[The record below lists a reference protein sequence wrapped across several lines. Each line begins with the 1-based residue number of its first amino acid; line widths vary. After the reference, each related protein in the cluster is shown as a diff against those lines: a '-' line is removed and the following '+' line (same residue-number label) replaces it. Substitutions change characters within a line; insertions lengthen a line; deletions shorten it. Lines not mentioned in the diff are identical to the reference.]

1 MSPVTVMIPDDTF
14 ATVRRAP
21 DEVASE
27 MRVAIA
33 VRWYEL
39 GLVSQ
44 GKGAEIAGLSRT
56 EFIDA
61 LSEFGVSASQES
73 AEEIQEALGRG

>member
-1 MSPVTVMIPDDTF
+1 MIPDDTF

-21 DEVASE
+21 DEVARE
-27 MRVAIA
+27 MRIAIA

-44 GKGAEIAGLSRT
+44 GKGADIAGLNRI
-56 EFIDA
+56 EFINA

-73 AEEIQEALGRG
+73 AQDIQEALGRG

>member
-21 DEVASE
+21 DQVARE

-33 VRWYEL
+33 VRWFEQ

-44 GKGAEIAGLSRT
+44 GKAAEIAGVSRA
-56 EFIDA
+56 EFINA
-61 LSEFGVSASQES
+61 LSDFGVSASQES
-73 AEEIQEALGRG
+73 AEDIQDTMSRG

>member
-21 DEVASE
+21 EEVARE
-27 MRVAIA
+27 MRIAVA

-44 GKGAEIAGLSRT
+44 GKGAEIAGLARA
-56 EFIDA
+56 EFLGA

-73 AEEIQEALGRG
+73 AEDIREALSRG

>member
-27 MRVAIA
+27 MRIAVA

-44 GKGAEIAGLSRT
+44 EKGAEIAGLSRT
-56 EFIDA
+56 AFLDA
-61 LSEFGVSASQES
+61 LSEFGVAACQES
-73 AEEIQEALGRG
+73 VEEIQTALSRG

>member
-14 ATVRRAP
+14 AAVRRSP
-21 DEVASE
+21 DEVAPE
-27 MRVAIA
+27 MRIAVA

-44 GKGAEIAGLSRT
+44 GKGAEIARLSRV
-56 EFIDA
+56 EFLDA

-73 AEEIQEALGRG
+73 EADVREVLIRG

>member
-21 DEVASE
+21 DEVARE
-27 MRVAIA
+27 MRIAVA

-44 GKGAEIAGLSRT
+44 GKGAEIAGLTRV
-56 EFIDA
+56 EFLDA
-61 LSEFGVSASQES
+61 LSAFGVSACQES
-73 AEEIQEALGRG
+73 EEDIRAVLNRG

>member
-21 DEVASE
+21 DEVARE
-27 MRVAIA
+27 MRIAIA
-33 VRWYEL
+33 VRWYKL

-44 GKGAEIAGLSRT
+44 GKGADIAGLSRI
-56 EFIDA
+56 EFVNA

-73 AEEIQEALGRG
+73 AEDIQEALSRG

>member
-1 MSPVTVMIPDDTF
+1 MSPVTNMIPDDTF

-21 DEVASE
+21 DEVARE
-27 MRVAIA
+27 MRIAIA

-44 GKGAEIAGLSRT
+44 GKGADIAGLSRS
-56 EFIDA
+56 EFVDA
-61 LSEFGVSASQES
+61 LSEFGVSTSQES
-73 AEEIQEALGRG
+73 AEDIQEAIYAL

>member
-1 MSPVTVMIPDDTF
+1 MSPVTIMIPDDTF

-21 DEVASE
+21 DEVARE
-27 MRVAIA
+27 MRIAIA
-33 VRWYEL
+33 VRWYER

-44 GKGAEIAGLSRT
+44 DKGADIAGLSRS
-56 EFIDA
+56 EFVDA

-73 AEEIQEALGRG
+73 AEDIQEAIYAL